1 MRFFEAQRLAKRNSF
16 WLTLLFGLN
25 AILISS
31 LNAGIAWFVLQG
43 EELQNPLQ
51 IPKTVF
57 LLSVLI
63 LFLGAVYFMMTVS
76 NGPSVAESLGGDLLS
91 SPKDEN
97 ERKLMNIIEEMSL
110 ASGVPMPYVY
120 VMNNERTINA
130 FAAGAEPSQTVIA
143 VTRGAIEH
151 LNRDELQ
158 AVIGH
163 EYSHILNED
172 MLLNVRLSGVVL
184 GFQIFVKIGDLISS
198 GRRTHRRRS
207 KGEGQIVLVGY
218 ALMAFGAFGYFLGRV
233 LQSIISREREFLADA
248 ASAQFTRNPQALA
261 SALGKIATGCGSVL
275 QTSNR
280 HQMAHIFFSDAVF
293 SIESSLFATH
303 PPVRERIQRLVPG
316 RKIEDII
323 TEVSRQKKSLTADEA
338 MRIELKPSKV
348 TEMAE
353 MLQTAGQPSALS
365 LVLSQNILQHSN
377 HWMELLK
384 DLDYSR
390 LALALMTF
398 RSQANYESCLPFLK
412 KQVSSL
418 QDFEALK
425 KLIDQSETTRIAVYY
440 MALGHL
446 RSLSW
451 KEKQEVLQSMKK
463 TFLQDEK
470 LSLLEALLLLNAEKN
485 LLPALHKPVS
495 SRTLLEAQNSMKTL
509 LSNPEKVS
517 YESLSEN
524 LKALN
529 RMSLIQK
536 KKILDELSALWPAQ
550 QKEAFRLFS
559 LALQIP
565 IPLH

>member
-1 MRFFEAQRLAKRNSF
+1 MRFFEAQRLAKRNTF
-16 WLTLLFGLN
+16 WLTILFGFN
-25 AILISS
+25 AIVISS
-31 LNAGIAWFVLQG
+31 LNAGIAWYIVRWERL
-43 EELQNPLQ
+43 ENPMQ
-51 IPKTVF
+51 IPKVVF
-57 LLSVLI
+57 LVSVVI
-63 LFLGAVYFMMTVS
+63 LFLSAVFFMMTVS
-76 NGPSVAESLGGDLLS
+76 NGSSVAEDLGGELIS
-91 SPKDEN
+91 NTKDEN
-97 ERKLMNIIEEMSL
+97 EKKLMNIIEEMSI

-120 VMNNERTINA
+120 VMNSERTINA
-130 FAAGAEPSQTVIA
+130 FAAGANPTQMVIA

-172 MLLNVRLSGVVL
+172 MLLNIRLSGVVM
-184 GFQIFVKIGDLISS
+184 GFQVFVKIGDLVSDS
-198 GRRTHRRRS
+198 RRMAL
-207 KGEGQIVLVGY
+207 IGY
-218 ALMAFGAFGYFLGRV
+218 LLMAFGAFGYFLGRV

-261 SALGKIATGCGSVL
+261 SALGKITTGCGSVL
-275 QTSNR
+275 HTSNR

-293 SIESSLFATH
+293 SIESSLFSTH
-303 PPVRERIQRLVPG
+303 PPVRERIERLVPG

-348 TEMAE
+348 TQLTEMVH
-353 MLQTAGQPSALS
+353 TAGQPSALS
-365 LVLSQNILQHSN
+365 LVLSQNILQHSSQ
-377 HWMELLK
+377 WMELLK

-398 RSQANYESCLPFLK
+398 RSQANYESCIPFLK

-418 QDFEALK
+418 RDFEALK
-425 KLIDQSETTRIAVYY
+425 KLIEKDDTTRVAIYY
-440 MALGHL
+440 IALGHL
-446 RSLSW
+446 RILSW
-451 KEKQEVLQSMKK
+451 KEKQEVLQNMKE

-470 LSLLEALLLLNAEKN
+470 LSFLEALLFLNAEKT

-495 SRTLLEAQNSMKTL
+495 TRNLSQAQKSMKELLE
-509 LSNPEKVS
+509 NPEQVV

-524 LKALN
+524 IKTFN
-529 RMSLIQK
+529 RMSLAQK
-536 KKILDELSALWPAQ
+536 KKFLDELSPLWPLHQ
-550 QKEAFRLFS
+550 REEFRLFS

-565 IPLH
+565 IPLQ